1 MIFIRSDKATNIPYN
16 VGWRKFVFIRNIILN
31 EMYYRTDRIWLS
43 CPGKKGE
50 KKFFF
55 FKFPSFMIKREN
67 IHEWGKYPDCES
79 TFKDQFVTRPYSIT
93 SDQIN
98 LDISLSISCDFCYS
112 PKESRPVLQL
122 PNKPYFYDEY
132 VLARVKV
139 SVQSLCGAWVGHVYY
154 KQKWK

>member
-1 MIFIRSDKATNIPYN
+1 MIFIRSDKVTNIPYN
-16 VGWRKFVFIRNIILN
+16 TGWRKFVFIRNIILN
-31 EMYYRTDRIWLS
+31 EMYYRIDRIWLS
-43 CPGKKGE
+43 RLGKKGR
-50 KKFFF
+50 KSLFFSNYLHLW
-55 FKFPSFMIKREN
+55 KKREN

-79 TFKDQFVTRPYSIT
+79 AFKDQFVTRPYSIT

-98 LDISLSISCDFCYS
+98 LDISLSISCVFCYS
-112 PKESRPVLQL
+112 QKESRPVLRL

-132 VLARVKV
+132 VFAKVKV